1 MNNKIINVAVIA
13 HVDHG
18 KTTLVDALLKQS
30 HVFRDNEIEMQQTQ
44 ILDNND
50 LERERGITIL
60 AKNCSIRFQDIKI
73 NIIDT
78 PGHADFSG
86 EVERTLGM
94 ADGVLLI
101 VDAQEGP
108 MPQTRFVLKKALE
121 LGLKT
126 IVVVNKI
133 DKKMARPS
141 ETVSKIESLFLEIA
155 KENSQLDFPVLY
167 AIGKKGA
174 VFKELP
180 DDLEKDGNVYPLIET
195 IVEFIP
201 AVAKKE
207 GLFKMSVSS
216 MEYDTHLGRMAI
228 GKVHQGKIEHG
239 MKVIITD
246 NPEKTYTIDKLMV
259 YEGLGKREVDFAE
272 NGEIVCFSG
281 IEDIKIGKTI
291 SHPSDLTPLPQAE
304 ITKPTMHITMQP
316 NTSPLSGREG
326 KFFTSRQIEE
336 RLAKEVENNLSLRVN
351 KSDNGS
357 FIVSGKGEL
366 HLSILLESM
375 RREGFELQVGKPEAI
390 QKVIDGVVCEPV
402 EEVYIT
408 VPNEFVGIITEE
420 MGKRYGNLI
429 KMAPLNNEEVEFI
442 YQMPTRVLIGL
453 RNHLYT
459 LTKGTVIYNTIF
471 LGYEKLGRTI
481 PRLRHGVLISSQ
493 SGSALSY
500 GLNNAQGRGI
510 IFIGPGEK
518 VYEGMIVGSNSK
530 EEDIMVNVCR
540 GKQLT
545 NMRSK
550 SSDGIIQLTPPTRF
564 SLEQSLDFLSD
575 DELLE
580 ITPLS
585 LRLRKK
591 HLTELERKRHKG
603 H

>member
-1 MNNKIINVAVIA
+1 MNNNIINVAVIA

-44 ILDNND
+44 IMDNND

-60 AKNCSIRFQDIKI
+60 AKNCSIRFKDIKI

-180 DDLEKDGNVYPLIET
+180 DDLEKDGDVYPLIET
-195 IVEFIP
+195 IVDFIP
-201 AVAKKE
+201 AVPKKE

-228 GKVHQGKIEHG
+228 GKVHQGIIEHG
-239 MKVIITD
+239 MKVVITD
-246 NPEKTYTIDKLMV
+246 DPEKTYTIDKLMI
-259 YEGLGKREVDFAE
+259 YEGLGKREVESAE

-281 IEDIKIGKTI
+281 IDNIKIGKTV

-351 KSDNGS
+351 RSENGS

-408 VPNEFVGIITEE
+408 VPSEFVGIITEE

-429 KMAPLNNEEVEFI
+429 KMAPLNDEEVEFI

-530 EEDIMVNVCR
+530 EEDITVNVCR

-580 ITPLS
+580 ITPKS

-591 HLTELERKRHKG
+591 LLTELERKRHKK
-603 H
+603 